1 MLPVETLSLYELNGL
16 VREIVEINLT
26 DYYWVRA
33 ELSEVRVSQKGHC
46 FVELIEYD
54 ASEKVVIAKARAVI
68 MRNIYP
74 LLKVN
79 FEETTGQPFT
89 AGLKVLL
96 QVSVSFSEVYGYS
109 LIVQD
114 IDPEYTL
121 GSIIQKRKEIWERLQ
136 REGVAEMNKELELP
150 SLVQRI
156 AVISSPTAA
165 GYEDFCHQLDS
176 NVQGFR
182 FVHRLF
188 PAMMQGDEVEK
199 TVIGALEQIV
209 ATQDD
214 WDAVVIIRGGGA
226 VSDLNVFDSYA
237 LANNCAQFPLPIL
250 TGIGHERDICVLDM
264 VANRHLKTP
273 TAVAVS
279 LIERMQVQSM
289 RLATLEATLQDK
301 AEGLFNEKN
310 EVLQHLVQRLS
321 VVRRSYV
328 PNHRQQLDYKFSRIC
343 ALVTH
348 RVEMQRARMMTMSD
362 NVVKA
367 LGHRLERE
375 KKRMQLMES
384 VMNAYDPVNVLKKG
398 YSITMKDGK
407 AVTDDRQV
415 KAGDVLVTYLKD
427 GEITSIVK

>member
-1 MLPVETLSLYELNGL
+1 METLSLYELNGL

-199 TVIGALEQIV
+199 TVIGALEQIA

-273 TAVAVS
+273 TAVAVF

-310 EVLQHLVQRLS
+310 EVLQHFVQRLS

-348 RVEMQRARMMTMSD
+348 RVEMQRARMMTLSD

-407 AVTDDRQV
+407 AVTDGRQV

>member
-121 GSIIQKRKEIWERLQ
+121 GSIIQKRKEIWKRLQ

-273 TAVAVS
+273 TAVAVF

-310 EVLQHLVQRLS
+310 EVLQHFVQRLS

-407 AVTDDRQV
+407 AVTDGRQV
-415 KAGDVLVTYLKD
+415 KAGNVLVTYLKD

>member
-199 TVIGALEQIV
+199 TVIGALEQIA

-273 TAVAVS
+273 TAVAVF

-310 EVLQHLVQRLS
+310 EVLQHFVQRLS

-348 RVEMQRARMMTMSD
+348 RVEMQRARMMTLSD

>member
-199 TVIGALEQIV
+199 TVIGALEQIA

-273 TAVAVS
+273 TAVAVF

-310 EVLQHLVQRLS
+310 EVLQHFVQRLS

-348 RVEMQRARMMTMSD
+348 RVEMQRARMMTLSD

-407 AVTDDRQV
+407 AVTDGRQV